1 MRQVRRFSR
10 KAVTEV
16 ILNPVFC
23 GDNGD
28 DEAQRAL
35 SAHRRGPNLLAGLQ
49 PKTRG

>member
-1 MRQVRRFSR
+1 VRQVRRFSR

-28 DEAQRAL
+28 GEAQRAL
-35 SAHRRGPNLLAGLQ
+35 SAHRRGHNLLAGLQ